1 MRKGK
6 ETKMAESKIDQ
17 LDKIMSQAL
26 RSTPGLE
33 ATAMVSIDG
42 LIIAS
47 VLPADIEEDR
57 IAAMTAAIL
66 GLSERTAKD
75 MQRGE
80 LEQIYI
86 KGNNGYVMIMA
97 VGSQAVLTAIVGEEA
112 KLGLL
117 FVSLKDMAEKIKAI
131 LGE

>member
-1 MRKGK
+1 
-6 ETKMAESKIDQ
+6 MAESKIDRLNQ
-17 LDKIMSQAL
+17 IMSQAL

-47 VLPADIEEDR
+47 VLPKGIEEDR

-66 GLSERTAKD
+66 GLSERTAKE
-75 MQRGE
+75 MKRGS

-86 KGNNGYVMIMA
+86 KGDNGYVMIVA
-97 VGSQAVLTAIVGEEA
+97 VGSQAVLTAIVGEDT

-117 FVSLKDMAEKIKAI
+117 FVNLKDMAEKIEAI
-131 LGE
+131 LRE

>member
-1 MRKGK
+1 
-6 ETKMAESKIDQ
+6 MAESKIDK
-17 LDKIMSQAL
+17 LNLIMSQAL

-42 LIIAS
+42 LIITS
-47 VLPADIEEDR
+47 VLPAGIEEDR

-66 GLSERTAKD
+66 GLGERTAKE
-75 MQRGE
+75 MKRGR

-86 KGNNGYVMIMA
+86 RGTNGYVMIMA
-97 VGSQAVLTAIVGEEA
+97 VGSLAVLTAIVGEEA

-117 FVSLKDMAEKIKAI
+117 FVSLKSIAEKIEAV
-131 LGE
+131 LRE